1 MPSSP
6 DRLREFLE
14 RHGASPKVVAGG
26 LEVLLRGWEQTVAAV
41 EAGYALTFDDY
52 LSDVD
57 GRQLLAQALEV
68 ASAEQAA
75 RITDRLTALDERM
88 RAAVEPVRRCV
99 WGHIVEEEEGWSPER
114 NWWYYARPRRGTPAF
129 LEEFGRD

>member
-1 MPSSP
+1 MTES
-6 DRLREFLE
+6 DRLRDFLK
-14 RHGASPKVVAGG
+14 RHGASPQVVAGG

-41 EAGYALTFDDY
+41 EGGYTATFEDY

-75 RITDRLTALDERM
+75 HLTERLAALDQRM
-88 RAAVEPVRRCV
+88 RAAVEPVQRCV
-99 WGHIVEEEEGWSPER
+99 WGHIVEEEEGWSPDR
-114 NWWYYARPRRGTPAF
+114 NWWYYARPKRSTSAF